1 MLRNCFKPLAGQ
13 ISEALE
19 NIVRDKNKGQIAQ
32 RPEFQVKPPFS
43 FFCPFEN
50 VVVRNQQ
57 DQNSYQNEQ
66 DKKNV
71 LGGAQ

>member
-32 RPEFQVKPPFS
+32 RPEFQVKPPFT
-43 FFCPFEN
+43 FFCPFKD
-50 VVVRNQQ
+50 VVIWDQQNQNPYQ
-57 DQNSYQNEQ
+57 DEQ

-71 LGGAQ
+71 FGGAH